1 MLQGFFDHQLLDLGQ
16 KGIAVIQLKKHK
28 IHYSSGYFA
37 SHKLPLQ
44 PNTVQFY
51 TIGIV

>member
-16 KGIAVIQLKKHK
+16 KGIAVIQLKNNK
-28 IHYSSGYFA
+28 IRYSSDYFA

-44 PNTVQFY
+44 PNTVLFY
-51 TIGIV
+51 TMGIG